1 MAINS
6 NFSIYEP
13 EAWVEV
19 YLANQ
24 YPMRP
29 MISQSV
35 TNVAGADVQGLVAAK
50 NKAVNITRAVKTT
63 TSDVI
68 DYTGNYATYTT
79 PDADEFTLTIN
90 KHKYIQFSIDKADQR
105 FALPDLV
112 EQHFVP
118 RLHSMLDVLNQ
129 DVKAEA
135 LKFEAAFADLT
146 GNATVLDTA
155 DLIEARRILKSR
167 KNYNEGTIAVLSPQA
182 EADLLG
188 LSLFQQANTRGNAGI
203 QLDGAMGRAF
213 GFDFFVDNLGSS
225 FTPATVTDAV
235 VAANAAAGATTITI
249 DNGSGSGAAL
259 SLVEGDVVYF
269 GTASTTDDYYVV
281 ASQTATVLTLKEPL
295 RKAVLNNATINA
307 VPVATAGTA
316 TNEFFYDPK
325 AIALVTAVM
334 QNIDS
339 GNGGVR
345 RASGFEP
352 TNRVNYTLTI
362 EETKAGA
369 DIVIELL
376 YGVKLFYPDL
386 GVRYV
391 RGPVAKG

>member
-24 YPMRP
+24 FPMRP
-29 MISQSV
+29 MVSQSV
-35 TNVAGADVQGLVAAK
+35 TNVAGADVEGLVAAK
-50 NKAVNITRAVKTT
+50 NKAVNITRAVKST

-68 DYTGNYATYTT
+68 DYTGNYASYTT

-90 KHKYIQFSIDKADQR
+90 KQKYLQFSIDKADQR

-118 RLHSMLDVLNQ
+118 RLHSLLDVINQ

-188 LSLFQQANTRGNAGI
+188 LSLFQQANTRGGAGI
-203 QLDGAMGRAF
+203 QLEGAMGRAF

-235 VAANAAAGATTITI
+235 VAANAAAGAKTLTI
-249 DNGSGSGAAL
+249 DNGSGSAATE
-259 SLVEGDVVYF
+259 SLVEGDVIYF

-281 ASQTATVLTLKEPL
+281 ASQTGTVLTLKEPL

-334 QNIDS
+334 QNIDA

-345 RASGFEP
+345 RAAGFEP

-369 DIVIELL
+369 DILIEVL

-386 GVRYV
+386 GVRYI
-391 RGPVAKG
+391 RGPIAKS